1 MESAHIGRQPAYV
14 HNAFQLESAPIVGNI
29 MSFIIKEIIAYTHLA
44 IYNDVTINP
53 FLSTYIAIYLL

>member
-53 FLSTYIAIYLL
+53 FLST